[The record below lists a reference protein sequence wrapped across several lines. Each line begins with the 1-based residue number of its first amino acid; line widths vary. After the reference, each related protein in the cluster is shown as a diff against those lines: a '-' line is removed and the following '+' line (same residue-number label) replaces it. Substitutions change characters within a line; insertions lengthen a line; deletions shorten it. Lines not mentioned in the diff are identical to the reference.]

1 MSTTTVT
8 QELMNILDSHLSMI
22 KDLTEQV
29 KQLSVRL
36 DGEIIIRG
44 LRDQDISD
52 AFATKIRNAPKEFLA
67 GLDLDLSEYASN
79 DSDIFDT
86 IMAAGYD
93 LTKSNDLDCAV
104 NDIIDCNRCHAFAP
118 KWREFINR
126 INNLAKCDQ
135 QLEIDWKAAI
145 ELFDD
150 RRMPRSDGPDIDLWG
165 QKADEMRANM
175 VDALAEQLD

>member
-1 MSTTTVT
+1 M
-8 QELMNILDSHLSMI
+8 
-22 KDLTEQV
+22 
-29 KQLSVRL
+29 
-36 DGEIIIRG
+36 
-44 LRDQDISD
+44 RDHDISD

-67 GLDLDLSEYASN
+67 GLDLDLSEYAWC

-93 LTKSNDLDCAV
+93 LTKSNDLDGAV
-104 NDIIDCNRCHAFAP
+104 NDIIDCNRCRAFAP
-118 KWREFINR
+118 KWRKFINR

-135 QLEIDWKAAI
+135 QLEIDWTAAI
-145 ELFDD
+145 ELFDE
-150 RRMPRSDGPDIDLWG
+150 RMPRSDGPDIDLWG